1 MTGRLLG
8 VFQKHDLSD
17 DHVWLLPTE
26 HDMSCFLAAPLASP
40 SGRWGQTLCPIDAQT
55 AILIGGQGAR
65 MQFCKDPMWKLCTG
79 QSVQQHFRLVD
90 TTAQVRAVFK
100 GTFCVQQ
107 RTCPGW
113 PRRLW
118 LRVRL
123 LRPGSATQPSTT
135 PTQEGSLCSGALKT
149 RSGSMTCTSWTRR
162 AGSGPW

>member
-1 MTGRLLG
+1 MINIQALEWGIQLNLLTLTWLLVTGRLLG

-79 QSVQQHFRLVD
+79 QSVQQHFRLSLIL
-90 TTAQVRAVFK
+90 Q
-100 GTFCVQQ
+100 
-107 RTCPGW
+107 
-113 PRRLW
+113 
-118 LRVRL
+118 LR
-123 LRPGSATQPSTT
+123 
-135 PTQEGSLCSGALKT
+135 
-149 RSGSMTCTSWTRR
+149 
-162 AGSGPW
+162 